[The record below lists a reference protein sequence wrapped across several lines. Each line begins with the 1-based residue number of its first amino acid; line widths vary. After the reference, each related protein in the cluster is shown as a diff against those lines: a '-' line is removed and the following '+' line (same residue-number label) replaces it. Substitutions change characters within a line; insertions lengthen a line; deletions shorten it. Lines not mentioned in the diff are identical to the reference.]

1 MEDNKKIQVTVVR
14 NDKSRQ
20 EKDAKSGLYIE
31 TPLPHY
37 DIKRVVGAA
46 QVLIDGD
53 RGEKIR
59 AYIVGAQISHDE
71 LVKLA
76 AYKEYEVTVLDA
88 SAAR

>member
-1 MEDNKKIQVTVVR
+1 MSDTKNKIQVTVVR

-20 EKDAKSGLYIE
+20 EKDANSGLYIE

-37 DIKRVVGAA
+37 DIKRIVGAA
-46 QVLIDGD
+46 QVLIDGTPV
-53 RGEKIR
+53 K
-59 AYIVGAQISHDE
+59 AYIVGAQLSHDD

-76 AYKEYEVTVLDA
+76 GYKEYEVTVLDA